1 MISVAILEDNV
12 ILQDRL
18 STILQ
23 GWDYVN
29 AVYSLTTNSELL
41 ECISKHEVDVLLADL
56 SLPDGDGKESIKA
69 FADTNPNGISIVIS
83 AKSDSESILLA
94 IKAGAIG
101 YLHKDDYSF
110 EIIGAIKLALQGES
124 PISSAIAHKIFKS
137 MQSEAFAADNDVGQ
151 FSPTTGILTPR
162 EVEVLFTI
170 SKGLSYAEAATTLN
184 ISRQTL
190 PVHIRSIYRKLQ
202 SNNRA
207 EAIYEARLLGILE

>member
-1 MISVAILEDNV
+1 MISIAILEDNI

-18 STILQ
+18 AGILRD
-23 GWDYVN
+23 WNYVN
-29 AVYSLTTNSELL
+29 AVHSVNTNTEFL
-41 ECISKHEVDVLLADL
+41 ECISTHEIDVLLADL

-69 FADTNPNGISIVIS
+69 FADKNPNGISIVIS

-110 EIIGAIKLALQGES
+110 EIISAIKLALKGES

-137 MQSEAFAADNDVGQ
+137 MQTEVLADDSEPHQ

-162 EVEVLFTI
+162 EIEVLFTI
-170 SKGLSYAEAATTLN
+170 SKGLSYAEAAASLS
-184 ISRQTL
+184 ISIQTL
-190 PVHIRSIYRKLQ
+190 PVHVRSIYKKLQ
-202 SNNRA
+202 TNNRA